1 MNKYYKIKIYF
12 VLFAVNINKPT
23 KEMKNLSKS
32 ILLISSILLFSCSKD
47 DNTATYSTPAPI
59 DYSTEAPISGQF
71 QRNVLMEDYTGTWC
85 GYCPRMAYGI
95 QKVEEQGIRAVPVA
109 LHGGSN
115 TEPFLYNGTLPTSIS
130 GYPTGRLNRLSD
142 WDYFSTSDINRVKK
156 LNGNNCPIGLAMNST
171 ITGNAVNLDVKVKF
185 KSDYTGL
192 KLVVYVV
199 EDGLIYNQANYT
211 SYYGGVSVISGFR
224 HDNVLRACYTDIR
237 GEALTG
243 TTDGATITKNFSVNV
258 PSNVQNVANMRF
270 VAFVID
276 SSGRAI
282 NVRETASSIE
292 DQSFEQ
298 NP

>member
-12 VLFAVNINKPT
+12 VLFAVIINKPT

-32 ILLISSILLFSCSKD
+32 VLLIASIILFSCSKD
-47 DNTATYSTPAPI
+47 DSTPTYTTTPPV
-59 DYSTEAPISGQF
+59 DYSAEAPISGQF

-95 QKVEEQGIRAVPVA
+95 QKVEEQGIRSIPVA

-115 TEPFLYNGTLPTSIS
+115 TEPFLYNGTLPTTIL
-130 GYPTGRLNRLSD
+130 GYPTGKLNRLTD
-142 WDYFSTSDINRVKK
+142 WDYLSASDVNKVKK

-171 ITGNAVNLDVKVKF
+171 ITGSAVNLDVKIKF

-199 EDGLIYNQANYT
+199 EDGLIYNQSNYT
-211 SYYGGVSVISGFR
+211 SYYGGASVISGFR
-224 HDNVLRACYTDIR
+224 HDNVLRACYTDIY
-237 GEALTG
+237 GDSLTG
-243 TTDGATITKNFSVNV
+243 TTDGATVTKNFSVNV
-258 PSNVQNVANMRF
+258 PANVQNVANMRF
-270 VAFVID
+270 VAFVVD

-282 NVRETASSIE
+282 NVRETASSTE
-292 DQSFEQ
+292 NQSFEQ